1 VRAADPSPLPNMS
14 AQSGSALQ
22 TCAAGAVAGSA
33 AVWAM
38 DQVGWWLYRHE
49 DAGAMRREL
58 AARPDGL
65 DSAHL
70 SARKLGRL
78 FGRDPGMRQPNRAGL
93 AVHYALGT
101 APGALYALARRL
113 YPLLRRDS
121 GLSYGLTLFVVND
134 EIAAPAFG
142 VARGPQHYPW
152 QAHARGLV
160 AHIVL
165 GVVTDRLIPMLSPA
179 PDGGHEPVPDD
190 RVVPPKAVPRICR

>member
-1 VRAADPSPLPNMS
+1 MVKAPLRRSTTSAPGSTPAVRAA
-14 AQSGSALQ
+14 AV
-22 TCAAGAVAGSA
+22 GAVAGTA

-49 DAGAMRREL
+49 NPAALRREL

-78 FGRDPGMRQPNRAGL
+78 IGRDPGRRQPNRAGL

-101 APGALYALARRL
+101 LPGALYALVRRR
-113 YPLLRRDS
+113 YPLVRRDA

-134 EIAAPAFG
+134 EIAAPLLG
-142 VARGPQHYPW
+142 LARGPQHYPW

-160 AHIVL
+160 AHLVL
-165 GVVTDRLIPMLSPA
+165 GVVTDRLIAMTKGFTSRE
-179 PDGGHEPVPDD
+179 D
-190 RVVPPKAVPRICR
+190 